1 MPHEGAGLA
10 TRELS
15 GRSDDVAVNS
25 ALTGLLHIP
34 HGEGLEDA
42 LAFDLNLDIIAV
54 VYK

>member
-1 MPHEGAGLA
+1 MQMPVLADEGAVW
-10 TRELS
+10 
-15 GRSDDVAVNS
+15 RSENVPVNS

-34 HGEGLEDA
+34 YGAGDSENT